1 MALNDIMNAT
11 SGSKFTLDALKHGFR
26 HFGAG
31 ITLTDNEIKD
41 IIKVIKSLKNK
52 EFSYEKLLFVNY

>member
-1 MALNDIMNAT
+1 MNAT
-11 SGSKFTLDALKHGFR
+11 SDSKFTLDALKHGFR

-41 IIKVIKSLKNK
+41 IMKVIKSLKNK
-52 EFSYEKLLFVNY
+52 GIFLRETTKKLLLNKEDF

>member
-26 HFGAG
+26 
-31 ITLTDNEIKD
+31 LTDNEIKD

-52 EFSYEKLLFVNY
+52 EFSYEKLLLVNY